1 MIEIKDLSLTF
12 KNADEDHEALKAV
25 TLDIPEGCI
34 YGFVGS
40 NGAGKSTTINIMCG
54 QLAKDSGSISICDTD
69 MDKDSDSVKPCG
81 RLIEN
86 ENFRAVQQRAG
97 NVNAPALS
105 AGEFTKAVG
114 NEKSARNRKVGTA
127 QQRKNWGENS
137 AKNPYTS
144 EDYDELDRIYEALS
158 SDLMAAGGVSV
169 KQEFILR
176 DCAKMT
182 LDRDKMRAIGQYDKA
197 AKLNKMVQD
206 NLSSEGLRKRDA
218 KPIDDLRI
226 DGIVDRLEKAGL
238 LKNGKQCSPDEMFE
252 ILFHRRPK
260 YSYTKDAAEQIL
272 LYMANTTRVNDGLSE
287 LPTLPPDMRLRD
299 DLGEFAEEPDEQE
312 KESYKELGI
321 VKMPPVKKK

>member
-1 MIEIKDLSLTF
+1 MELEPMDTAELT
-12 KNADEDHEALKAV
+12 AQQERYDAIARA
-25 TLDIPEGCI
+25 T
-34 YGFVGS
+34 
-40 NGAGKSTTINIMCG
+40 
-54 QLAKDSGSISICDTD
+54 
-69 MDKDSDSVKPCG
+69 SDSLALFYCCIEFDRPFDMLAVPKEPDVG
-81 RLIEN
+81 EKWIAYLDNLRLKKLDTRRGEPLGFLDGLTDITKIFGE
-86 ENFRAVQQRAG
+86 G
-97 NVNAPALS
+97 LT

-137 AKNPYTS
+137 AKNPYTT
-144 EDYDELDRIYEALS
+144 EDYDELDRIYEALA

-287 LPTLPPDMRLRD
+287 LPTLPPEMRLRD

>member
-1 MIEIKDLSLTF
+1 MELEPMDTAELT
-12 KNADEDHEALKAV
+12 AQQERYDAIARA
-25 TLDIPEGCI
+25 T
-34 YGFVGS
+34 
-40 NGAGKSTTINIMCG
+40 
-54 QLAKDSGSISICDTD
+54 
-69 MDKDSDSVKPCG
+69 SDSLALFYCCIEFDRPFDMLAVPKEPDVG
-81 RLIEN
+81 EKWVAYLDNLRLKKLDTRRGEPLGFLDGLTDITKIFGE
-86 ENFRAVQQRAG
+86 G
-97 NVNAPALS
+97 LS

-144 EDYDELDRIYEALS
+144 EDYDELDRIYEALA

-272 LYMANTTRVNDGLSE
+272 LYMTNTTRVNDGLSE

-321 VKMPPVKKK
+321 VKMPPVKKR

>member
-1 MIEIKDLSLTF
+1 MELEPMDTAELT
-12 KNADEDHEALKAV
+12 AQQERYDAIARA
-25 TLDIPEGCI
+25 T
-34 YGFVGS
+34 
-40 NGAGKSTTINIMCG
+40 
-54 QLAKDSGSISICDTD
+54 
-69 MDKDSDSVKPCG
+69 SDSLALFYCCIAFDRPFDMLAVPKEPDVG
-81 RLIEN
+81 EKWIAYLDNLRLKKLDTRRGEPLGFLDGLTDITKIFGE
-86 ENFRAVQQRAG
+86 G
-97 NVNAPALS
+97 LS

-144 EDYDELDRIYEALS
+144 EDYDELDRIYEALA

-218 KPIDDLRI
+218 KPIDDLRL

>member
-1 MIEIKDLSLTF
+1 MELEPMDTAELT
-12 KNADEDHEALKAV
+12 AQQERYDAIARA
-25 TLDIPEGCI
+25 T
-34 YGFVGS
+34 
-40 NGAGKSTTINIMCG
+40 
-54 QLAKDSGSISICDTD
+54 
-69 MDKDSDSVKPCG
+69 SDSLALFYCC
-81 RLIEN
+81 IE
-86 ENFRAVQQRAG
+86 FDRPFDMLAVPKEPDVGEKWIAYLDNLRIKKLDTRRG
-97 NVNAPALS
+97 EPLGFLDGLTDITKIFGEGLT

-114 NEKSARNRKVGTA
+114 NEKSARNRKIGTA

-144 EDYDELDRIYEALS
+144 EDYDELDRIYEALA

-272 LYMANTTRVNDGLSE
+272 LYIANTMRVNDGLSE

>member
-1 MIEIKDLSLTF
+1 MELEPMDTAELTTQQERYD
-12 KNADEDHEALKAV
+12 AIARA
-25 TLDIPEGCI
+25 T
-34 YGFVGS
+34 
-40 NGAGKSTTINIMCG
+40 
-54 QLAKDSGSISICDTD
+54 
-69 MDKDSDSVKPCG
+69 SDSLALFYCCIEFDRPFDMLAVPKEPDVG
-81 RLIEN
+81 EKWIAYLDNLRLKKLDTRRGEPLGFLDGLTDITKIFGE
-86 ENFRAVQQRAG
+86 G
-97 NVNAPALS
+97 LS

-144 EDYDELDRIYEALS
+144 EDYDELDRIYEALA

>member
-1 MIEIKDLSLTF
+1 MELEPMDTAELT
-12 KNADEDHEALKAV
+12 AQQERYDAIARA
-25 TLDIPEGCI
+25 T
-34 YGFVGS
+34 
-40 NGAGKSTTINIMCG
+40 
-54 QLAKDSGSISICDTD
+54 
-69 MDKDSDSVKPCG
+69 SDSLALFYCC
-81 RLIEN
+81 IE
-86 ENFRAVQQRAG
+86 FDRPFDMLAVPKEPDVGEKWIAYLDNLRIKKLDTRRG
-97 NVNAPALS
+97 ELLGFLDGLTDITRIFGEGLS

-144 EDYDELDRIYEALS
+144 EDYDELDRIYEALA

>member
-1 MIEIKDLSLTF
+1 MELEPMDTAELT
-12 KNADEDHEALKAV
+12 AQQERYDAIARA
-25 TLDIPEGCI
+25 T
-34 YGFVGS
+34 
-40 NGAGKSTTINIMCG
+40 
-54 QLAKDSGSISICDTD
+54 
-69 MDKDSDSVKPCG
+69 SDSLALFYCCIEFDRPFDMLAVPKEPDVG
-81 RLIEN
+81 EKWIAYLDNLRLKKLDTRRGEPLGFLDGLTDITKIFGE
-86 ENFRAVQQRAG
+86 G
-97 NVNAPALS
+97 LS

-137 AKNPYTS
+137 AKNPYTA
-144 EDYDELDRIYEALS
+144 EDYDELDRIYDALA

-321 VKMPPVKKK
+321 VKMPPAKKK

>member
-1 MIEIKDLSLTF
+1 MELEPMDTAELT
-12 KNADEDHEALKAV
+12 AQQERYDAIARA
-25 TLDIPEGCI
+25 T
-34 YGFVGS
+34 
-40 NGAGKSTTINIMCG
+40 
-54 QLAKDSGSISICDTD
+54 
-69 MDKDSDSVKPCG
+69 SDSLALFYCCIEFDRPFDMLAVPKEPDVG
-81 RLIEN
+81 EKWIAYLDNLRLKKLDTRRGEPLGFLDGLTDITKIFGE
-86 ENFRAVQQRAG
+86 G
-97 NVNAPALS
+97 LS

-144 EDYDELDRIYEALS
+144 EDYDELDRIYEALA

>member
-1 MIEIKDLSLTF
+1 MELEPMDTAELT
-12 KNADEDHEALKAV
+12 AQQERYDAIARA
-25 TLDIPEGCI
+25 T
-34 YGFVGS
+34 
-40 NGAGKSTTINIMCG
+40 
-54 QLAKDSGSISICDTD
+54 
-69 MDKDSDSVKPCG
+69 SDSLALFYCCIEFDRPFDMLAVPKEPDVG
-81 RLIEN
+81 EKWVAYLDNLRLKKLDTRRGEPLGFLDGLTDITKIFGE
-86 ENFRAVQQRAG
+86 G
-97 NVNAPALS
+97 LT

-272 LYMANTTRVNDGLSE
+272 LYIANTTRVNDGLSE

-321 VKMPPVKKK
+321 VKMPPAKKK

>member
-1 MIEIKDLSLTF
+1 MELEPMDTAELT
-12 KNADEDHEALKAV
+12 AQQERYDAIARA
-25 TLDIPEGCI
+25 T
-34 YGFVGS
+34 
-40 NGAGKSTTINIMCG
+40 
-54 QLAKDSGSISICDTD
+54 
-69 MDKDSDSVKPCG
+69 SDSLALFYCCIEFDRPFDMLAVPKEPDVG
-81 RLIEN
+81 EKWVAYLDNLRLKKLDTRRGEPLGFLDGLTDITKIFGE
-86 ENFRAVQQRAG
+86 G
-97 NVNAPALS
+97 LT

-144 EDYDELDRIYEALS
+144 EDYDELDRIYEALA

>member
-1 MIEIKDLSLTF
+1 MELEPMDTAELT
-12 KNADEDHEALKAV
+12 AQQERYDAIARA
-25 TLDIPEGCI
+25 T
-34 YGFVGS
+34 
-40 NGAGKSTTINIMCG
+40 
-54 QLAKDSGSISICDTD
+54 
-69 MDKDSDSVKPCG
+69 SDSLALFYCCIEFDRPFDMLAVPKEPDVG
-81 RLIEN
+81 EKWIAYLDNLRLKKLDTRRGEPLGFLDGLTDITKIFGE
-86 ENFRAVQQRAG
+86 G
-97 NVNAPALS
+97 LT

-144 EDYDELDRIYEALS
+144 EDYDELDRIYEALA

>member
-1 MIEIKDLSLTF
+1 MELEPMDTAELT
-12 KNADEDHEALKAV
+12 AQQERYDAIARA
-25 TLDIPEGCI
+25 T
-34 YGFVGS
+34 
-40 NGAGKSTTINIMCG
+40 
-54 QLAKDSGSISICDTD
+54 
-69 MDKDSDSVKPCG
+69 SDSLALFYCCIEFDRPFDMLAVPKEPDVG
-81 RLIEN
+81 EKWIAYLDNLRLKKLDTRRGEPLGFLDGLTDITKIFGE
-86 ENFRAVQQRAG
+86 G
-97 NVNAPALS
+97 LT

-312 KESYKELGI
+312 KETYKELGI

>member
-1 MIEIKDLSLTF
+1 MELEPMDTAELT
-12 KNADEDHEALKAV
+12 AQQERYDAIARA
-25 TLDIPEGCI
+25 T
-34 YGFVGS
+34 
-40 NGAGKSTTINIMCG
+40 
-54 QLAKDSGSISICDTD
+54 
-69 MDKDSDSVKPCG
+69 SDSLALFYCCIAFDRPFDMLAVPKEPDVG
-81 RLIEN
+81 EKWIAYLDNLRLKKLDTRRGEPLGFLDGLTDITKIFGE
-86 ENFRAVQQRAG
+86 G
-97 NVNAPALS
+97 LS

-144 EDYDELDRIYEALS
+144 EDYDELDRIYEALA

-272 LYMANTTRVNDGLSE
+272 LYIANTTRVNDGLSE
-287 LPTLPPDMRLRD
+287 LPTLPPNMRLRD

-312 KESYKELGI
+312 KETYKELGI

>member
-1 MIEIKDLSLTF
+1 MELEPMDTAELT
-12 KNADEDHEALKAV
+12 AQQERYDAIARA
-25 TLDIPEGCI
+25 T
-34 YGFVGS
+34 
-40 NGAGKSTTINIMCG
+40 
-54 QLAKDSGSISICDTD
+54 
-69 MDKDSDSVKPCG
+69 SDSLALFYCCIEFDRPFDMLAVPKEPDVG
-81 RLIEN
+81 EKWIAYLDNLRLKKLDTRRGEPLGFLDGLTDITKIFGE
-86 ENFRAVQQRAG
+86 G
-97 NVNAPALS
+97 LTS
-105 AGEFTKAVG
+105 GEFTKAVG

-312 KESYKELGI
+312 KETYKELGI
-321 VKMPPVKKK
+321 VKMPPAKKK

>member
-1 MIEIKDLSLTF
+1 MELELMDTAELT
-12 KNADEDHEALKAV
+12 AQQERYDAIARA
-25 TLDIPEGCI
+25 T
-34 YGFVGS
+34 
-40 NGAGKSTTINIMCG
+40 
-54 QLAKDSGSISICDTD
+54 
-69 MDKDSDSVKPCG
+69 SDSLALFYCCIEFDRPFDMLAVPKEPDVG
-81 RLIEN
+81 EKWIAYLDNLRLKKLDTRRGEPLGFLDGLTDITKIFGE
-86 ENFRAVQQRAG
+86 G
-97 NVNAPALS
+97 LS

>member
-1 MIEIKDLSLTF
+1 MELEPMDTAELT
-12 KNADEDHEALKAV
+12 AQQERYDAIARA
-25 TLDIPEGCI
+25 T
-34 YGFVGS
+34 
-40 NGAGKSTTINIMCG
+40 
-54 QLAKDSGSISICDTD
+54 
-69 MDKDSDSVKPCG
+69 SDSLALFYCCIEFDRPFDMLAVPKEPDVG
-81 RLIEN
+81 EKWVAYLDNLRLKKLDTRRGEPLGFLDGLTDITRIFGE
-86 ENFRAVQQRAG
+86 G
-97 NVNAPALS
+97 LS

-144 EDYDELDRIYEALS
+144 EDYDELDRIYEALA

-287 LPTLPPDMRLRD
+287 LPTLPPEMRLRD

-312 KESYKELGI
+312 KETYKELGI

>member
-1 MIEIKDLSLTF
+1 MELEPMDTAELT
-12 KNADEDHEALKAV
+12 AQQERYDAIARA
-25 TLDIPEGCI
+25 T
-34 YGFVGS
+34 
-40 NGAGKSTTINIMCG
+40 
-54 QLAKDSGSISICDTD
+54 
-69 MDKDSDSVKPCG
+69 SDSLALFYCCIAFDRPFDMLAVPKEPDVG
-81 RLIEN
+81 EKWIAYLDNLRLKKLDTRRGEPLGFLDGLTDITKIFGE
-86 ENFRAVQQRAG
+86 G
-97 NVNAPALS
+97 LS

-144 EDYDELDRIYEALS
+144 EDYDELDRIYEALA

-182 LDRDKMRAIGQYDKA
+182 LDRDNMRSIGQFDKA

-312 KESYKELGI
+312 KETYKELGI

>member
-1 MIEIKDLSLTF
+1 MELEPMDTAELT
-12 KNADEDHEALKAV
+12 AQQERYDAIARA
-25 TLDIPEGCI
+25 T
-34 YGFVGS
+34 
-40 NGAGKSTTINIMCG
+40 
-54 QLAKDSGSISICDTD
+54 
-69 MDKDSDSVKPCG
+69 SDSLALFYCCIAFDRPFDM
-81 RLIEN
+81 L
-86 ENFRAVQQRAG
+86 AVPKEPDVGEKWTAYLDNLRIKKLDTRRG
-97 NVNAPALS
+97 EPLGFLDGLTDITKIFGEGLS

-144 EDYDELDRIYEALS
+144 EDYDELDRIYEALA

-321 VKMPPVKKK
+321 VKMPPVKKR

>member
-1 MIEIKDLSLTF
+1 MELEPMDTAELT
-12 KNADEDHEALKAV
+12 AQQERYDAIARA
-25 TLDIPEGCI
+25 T
-34 YGFVGS
+34 
-40 NGAGKSTTINIMCG
+40 
-54 QLAKDSGSISICDTD
+54 
-69 MDKDSDSVKPCG
+69 SDSLALFYCCIAFDRPFDMLAVPKEPDVG
-81 RLIEN
+81 EKWIAYLDNLRLKKLDARRGEPLGFLDGLTDITKIFGE
-86 ENFRAVQQRAG
+86 G
-97 NVNAPALS
+97 LS

-272 LYMANTTRVNDGLSE
+272 LYMTNTTRVNDGLSE
-287 LPTLPPDMRLRD
+287 LPTLPPEMRLRD

-312 KESYKELGI
+312 KETYKELGI

>member
-1 MIEIKDLSLTF
+1 MELEPMDTAELT
-12 KNADEDHEALKAV
+12 AQQERYDAIARA
-25 TLDIPEGCI
+25 T
-34 YGFVGS
+34 
-40 NGAGKSTTINIMCG
+40 
-54 QLAKDSGSISICDTD
+54 
-69 MDKDSDSVKPCG
+69 SDSLALFYCCIEFDRPFDMLAVPKEPDVG
-81 RLIEN
+81 EKWIAYLDNLRLKKLDTRRGEPLGFLDGLTDITKIFGE
-86 ENFRAVQQRAG
+86 G
-97 NVNAPALS
+97 LT

-144 EDYDELDRIYEALS
+144 EDYDELDRIYEALA

-312 KESYKELGI
+312 KETYKELGI

>member
-1 MIEIKDLSLTF
+1 MELEPMDTAELT
-12 KNADEDHEALKAV
+12 AQQERYDAIARA
-25 TLDIPEGCI
+25 T
-34 YGFVGS
+34 
-40 NGAGKSTTINIMCG
+40 
-54 QLAKDSGSISICDTD
+54 
-69 MDKDSDSVKPCG
+69 SDSLALFYCCIEFDRPFDMLAVPKEPDVG
-81 RLIEN
+81 EKWIAYLDNLRLKKLDTRRGEPLGFLDGLTDITKIFGE
-86 ENFRAVQQRAG
+86 G
-97 NVNAPALS
+97 LT

-144 EDYDELDRIYEALS
+144 EDYDELDRIYEALAS
-158 SDLMAAGGVSV
+158 ALMASGGVSV

-272 LYMANTTRVNDGLSE
+272 LYIANTTRVNDGLSE

>member
-1 MIEIKDLSLTF
+1 MELEPMDTAELT
-12 KNADEDHEALKAV
+12 AQQERYDAIARA
-25 TLDIPEGCI
+25 T
-34 YGFVGS
+34 
-40 NGAGKSTTINIMCG
+40 
-54 QLAKDSGSISICDTD
+54 
-69 MDKDSDSVKPCG
+69 SDSLALFYCCIEFDRPFDMLAVPKEPDVG
-81 RLIEN
+81 EKWIAYLDNLRLKKLDTRRGEPLGFLDGLTDITKIFGE
-86 ENFRAVQQRAG
+86 G
-97 NVNAPALS
+97 LT

-144 EDYDELDRIYEALS
+144 EDYDELDRIYEALA

-272 LYMANTTRVNDGLSE
+272 LYMVNTTRVNDGLSE

-299 DLGEFAEEPDEQE
+299 DLGQFAEEPDEQE

-321 VKMPPVKKK
+321 VKMPPAKKK

>member
-1 MIEIKDLSLTF
+1 MELEPMDTAELT
-12 KNADEDHEALKAV
+12 AQQERYDAIARA
-25 TLDIPEGCI
+25 T
-34 YGFVGS
+34 
-40 NGAGKSTTINIMCG
+40 
-54 QLAKDSGSISICDTD
+54 
-69 MDKDSDSVKPCG
+69 SDSLALFYCCIEFDRPFDMLAVPKEPDVG
-81 RLIEN
+81 EKWVAYLDNLRLKKLDTRRGEPLGFLDGLTDITKIFGE
-86 ENFRAVQQRAG
+86 G
-97 NVNAPALS
+97 LT

-321 VKMPPVKKK
+321 VKMPPVKKKRLEAGTAE

>member
-1 MIEIKDLSLTF
+1 MELEPMDTAELT
-12 KNADEDHEALKAV
+12 AQQERYDAIARA
-25 TLDIPEGCI
+25 T
-34 YGFVGS
+34 
-40 NGAGKSTTINIMCG
+40 
-54 QLAKDSGSISICDTD
+54 
-69 MDKDSDSVKPCG
+69 SDSLALFYCCIAFDRPFDMLAVPKEPDVG
-81 RLIEN
+81 EKWTAYLDNLRLKKLDTRRGEPLGFLDGLTDITKIFGE
-86 ENFRAVQQRAG
+86 G
-97 NVNAPALS
+97 LS

-144 EDYDELDRIYEALS
+144 EDYDELDRIYEALA

-226 DGIVDRLEKAGL
+226 DGIVDRLEKVGL

-312 KESYKELGI
+312 KETYKELGI